1 MNMGQDNV
9 EDSKGTSYPSSSYSL
24 GMDKRV
30 QKGKES
36 PELMTE
42 NKLKKNLVID
52 HRKHSGTC
60 QKEWS

>member
-1 MNMGQDNV
+1 MNMGQDNI

-42 NKLKKNLVID
+42 NKLKKKKSSD
-52 HRKHSGTC
+52 
-60 QKEWS
+60 